1 MKRNKKYI
9 ALIFLCIAMPVYF
22 FLLIMIVSVMI
33 SLYVYIIKG
42 NFVFYTEDLYFASKL
57 AIFLGIPAGI
67 VFWIGECRRLG
78 IKIFGK

>member
-9 ALIFLCIAMPVYF
+9 ALIFLCTAIPIYF
-22 FLLIMIVSVMI
+22 FLLIMIFSVMI
-33 SLYVYIIKG
+33 SLCFYIIKG
-42 NFVFYTEDLYFASKL
+42 NFVFYTENIYTASKL
-57 AIFLGIPAGI
+57 AFFLGIPAGI